1 MQKQI
6 IIILIL
12 IFYSCTNTIDL
23 KGDWK
28 ATKLV
33 INNSREVDV
42 PQFPI
47 TYFKDDNYIIYF
59 ESIYRYEIEKDSIA
73 FYFGEEPD
81 KLNYK
86 MKIDIIDNNNLIF
99 YYDRKVKDSTDRVKF
114 IPYHSKWK
122 RIE

>member
-12 IFYSCTNTIDL
+12 IFYSCTNTINL

-33 INNSREVDV
+33 IDNSREVDV

-99 YYDRKVKDSTDRVKF
+99 YYDRKVKDSTWQFK
-114 IPYHSKWK
+114 S
-122 RIE
+122 

>member
-1 MQKQI
+1 MKKQI

-12 IFYSCTNTIDL
+12 VFYSCTNTINL

-33 INNSREVDV
+33 IDNSRQVDV

>member
-1 MQKQI
+1 MKKPI

-12 IFYSCTNTIDL
+12 FFYSCSQNIDL
-23 KGDWK
+23 KGDWR

-33 INNSREVDV
+33 IDNSREVDV

-59 ESIYRYEIEKDSIA
+59 ESIYRYEIQKDSIA
-73 FYFGEEPD
+73 FYFGDDPD

-86 MKIDIIDNNNLIF
+86 MKIDIIDNNNIIF
-99 YYDRKVKDSTDRVKF
+99 YYDRKKTDSTDSVKF

>member
-1 MQKQI
+1 MKKPI

-12 IFYSCTNTIDL
+12 FFYSCSQNIDL
-23 KGDWK
+23 KGDWR

-33 INNSREVDV
+33 IDNSREVDV

-59 ESIYRYEIEKDSIA
+59 ESIYRYEIQKDSIA
-73 FYFGEEPD
+73 FYFGDDPD

-86 MKIDIIDNNNLIF
+86 TFFKSKNFSFFDRIGQDEIFYNNN
-99 YYDRKVKDSTDRVKF
+99 YYKF
-114 IPYHSKWK
+114 N
-122 RIE
+122 

>member
-1 MQKQI
+1 MKKHI

-33 INNSREVDV
+33 IDNSREVDV
-42 PQFPI
+42 PQFPL

-86 MKIDIIDNNNLIF
+86 MKIDIIDNNNIIF

>member
-12 IFYSCTNTIDL
+12 VFYSCTNTINL

-33 INNSREVDV
+33 IDNSREVDV

>member
-1 MQKQI
+1 MKKQI

-12 IFYSCTNTIDL
+12 VFYSCTNTINL

-33 INNSREVDV
+33 IDNSREVDV

>member
-12 IFYSCTNTIDL
+12 IFYSCTNTINL
-23 KGDWK
+23 KGDLK

-33 INNSREVDV
+33 IDNSREVDV

>member
-1 MQKQI
+1 MNKQI
-6 IIILIL
+6 
-12 IFYSCTNTIDL
+12 
-23 KGDWK
+23 
-28 ATKLV
+28 
-33 INNSREVDV
+33 
-42 PQFPI
+42 
-47 TYFKDDNYIIYF
+47 YIIYF

-86 MKIDIIDNNNLIF
+86 MKIDIIDNNNIIF

>member
-1 MQKQI
+1 MKKHI

-33 INNSREVDV
+33 IDNSREVDV

>member
-1 MQKQI
+1 MKKQI

-33 INNSREVDV
+33 IDNSREVDV
-42 PQFPI
+42 PQFPL

-99 YYDRKVKDSTDRVKF
+99 YYDRKVKDSTDRVKL

>member
-12 IFYSCTNTIDL
+12 IFYSCTNTINL

-33 INNSREVDV
+33 IDNSREVDV

>member
-1 MQKQI
+1 MKKHI

-33 INNSREVDV
+33 IDNSREVDV

-86 MKIDIIDNNNLIF
+86 MKIDIIDNNNIIF